1 MKLLKLNLLSLVLL
15 LLVTSC
21 QKDESFTEE
30 EANYSIDLNLA
41 NETDWQMADEV
52 LAVINTHRASLN
64 LQPLQR
70 DQQYASAYA
79 VEHTLYMIEK
89 AEINHHNFGVRNE
102 GLRSKGAV
110 SVAENVAYGYS
121 TAEDVVAAW
130 LSSTSHRETIEGN
143 YTHTGF
149 GVMKGKHGGYYYTQL
164 FYRN

>member
-1 MKLLKLNLLSLVLL
+1 MQILRLL
-15 LLVTSC
+15 LLTIVLSTTSC
-21 QKDESFTEE
+21 VVDEIYNIE

-41 NETDWQMADEV
+41 NETDWQMADDV
-52 LAVINTHRASLN
+52 LAVINTHRTTLSL
-64 LQPLQR
+64 LPIQR

-110 SVAENVAYGYS
+110 QVAENVAYGYN
-121 TAEDVVAAW
+121 TAKDVVEAW
-130 LSSTSHRETIEGN
+130 LSSESHKQTIEGN

-149 GVMKGKHGGYYYTQL
+149 GIVKGKHGGYYYTQL
-164 FYRN
+164 FYR

>member
-21 QKDESFTEE
+21 QKDEIFTQE

-110 SVAENVAYGYS
+110 KVNEFSNKFYGGGGHENAAGAAVESTDLDSVTLKLIENFRS
-121 TAEDVVAAW
+121 FCLD
-130 LSSTSHRETIEGN
+130 
-143 YTHTGF
+143 
-149 GVMKGKHGGYYYTQL
+149 
-164 FYRN
+164 

>member
-21 QKDESFTEE
+21 QKDESFTQE

-110 SVAENVAYGYS
+110 SVAENVAY
-121 TAEDVVAAW
+121 E
-130 LSSTSHRETIEGN
+130 RETWWLLLHTAFLQKLKLDFPFYFQAFALFLRELIKLGN
-143 YTHTGF
+143 GNFKTF
-149 GVMKGKHGGYYYTQL
+149 
-164 FYRN
+164 